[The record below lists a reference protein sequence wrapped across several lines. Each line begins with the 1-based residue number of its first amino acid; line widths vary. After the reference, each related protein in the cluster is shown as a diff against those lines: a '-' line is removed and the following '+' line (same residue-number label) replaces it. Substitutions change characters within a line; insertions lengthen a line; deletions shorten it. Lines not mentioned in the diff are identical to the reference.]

1 MTLRSS
7 DRLSNLYAHTICD
20 SAFESSFAASQHNY
34 LQSQNRTAA
43 NPRQSAVAMLLGF
56 TF

>member
-1 MTLRSS
+1 VTLRSS